1 MIHVPARAWPI
12 AIPAVEL
19 IADKEQGPTGGPAL
33 KAYRCPAGKWTLG
46 LGETDGIE
54 PGMRCTADQAWD
66 MLLRDLNARTSAVRA
81 MLVEPAN
88 DNELGALVSLAYN
101 IGVPALKKSTVL
113 RLHNKGDKTGAAR
126 AFAMWNKARVDGVL
140 QVLNGLT
147 ARRAAEAALYLTPDQ
162 QAWREPMAQAVEPE
176 QAAAAS
182 TRVQTGAV
190 AGAVGAAGLID
201 QVKEYLGPVG
211 DGVKWVKGF
220 AADTLGD
227 AVMPGEWLP
236 WALLL
241 GVGGFLAWHFLRQR
255 SEGVA

>member
-1 MIHVPARAWPI
+1 MIQVPPRPWPI
-12 AIPAVEL
+12 SIPAVEL
-19 IADKEQGPTGGPAL
+19 IAEKEQGPKGGPAL
-33 KAYRCPAGKWTLG
+33 KSYKCPAGKWTLG
-46 LGETDGIE
+46 FGETDGIK
-54 PGMRCTADQAWD
+54 PGMTCTADQAWD
-66 MLLRDLNARTSAVRA
+66 LLLRDLTARTSEIQA
-81 MLVEPAN
+81 MLTEPAN
-88 DNELGALVSLAYN
+88 DNELGAMTSLAYN
-101 IGVPALKKSTVL
+101 VGLAAFKKSTVL
-113 RLHNKGDKTGAAR
+113 RLHNKGDRAGAAR
-126 AFAMWNKARVDGVL
+126 AFAMWNKARVDGEL

-162 QAWREPMAQAVEPE
+162 QAWREPMPQAVEPE
-176 QAAAAS
+176 QAPAAS
-182 TRVQTGAV
+182 TRMQTGAV

-241 GVGGFLAWHFLRQR
+241 GVGGFLAWHFFRQR
-255 SEGVA
+255 SQGVA